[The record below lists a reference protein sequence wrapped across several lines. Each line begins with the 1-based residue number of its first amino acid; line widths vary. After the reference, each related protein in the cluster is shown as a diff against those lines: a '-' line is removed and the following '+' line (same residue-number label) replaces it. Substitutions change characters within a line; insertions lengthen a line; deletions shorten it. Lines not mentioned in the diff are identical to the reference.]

1 MSRNGQSAPS
11 PRDGGLYLHVP
22 FCASLCAYCHFARTD
37 RHDAGLRRR
46 YVDAVRREFDLR
58 AADCGL
64 LAVAG
69 DRRAATCYVG
79 GGTPSCLEPDLF
91 TDLLAGT
98 WGRLPRAADAEVTA
112 EANPESFDAGL
123 AAAWRDAGV
132 NRVSLGVQ
140 SLDPDVLSRRGR
152 AAGPADARAA
162 LALAARVFDRV
173 SADWILAPGCRA
185 DHLRA
190 EFAEARD
197 LGVGHISLYIL
208 ELHAGTPLAAAV
220 SAGRLRLPP
229 DDETERLYLQARED
243 LAVLGYRQYE
253 VSNFC
258 LPGEASRHNAAYW
271 RRAPYLGLG
280 PGAHGFWGRRRYGN
294 HGDLAAYLGAVE
306 SGRPPEAEVERLD
319 RRARRVERI
328 VLPLRTAGGVPLE
341 RLPVGEDWLAQGVR
355 DGLWRLDGR
364 RLSLTGRGLLR
375 IDAVEAS
382 LVGRLG
388 AGGDVRAPGPASG

>member
-140 SLDPDVLSRRGR
+140 SLDPDVLSRLGR

>member
-1 MSRNGQSAPS
+1 VSRNGQSAPS

-140 SLDPDVLSRRGR
+140 SLDPDVLSRLGR